1 MKDRL
6 KSTAGWYI
14 LRLDSPDDAVR
25 VAKAIDAKFAN
36 SSYETK
42 TETESAFQAYFA
54 KQFGNIELLI
64 ITIGSVVFFT
74 LLLVTGNT
82 IAISVRER
90 SGELAVLTAIGFS
103 WRAVLFFVLAGS
115 IIVAFLRVV
124 LCLTLPYLLI
134 SL

>member
-1 MKDRL
+1 MWEFNLDAICHTEKADGEESQCWLQWKSFGENIPDSMKDRL

-74 LLLVTGNT
+74 LLLVT
-82 IAISVRER
+82 
-90 SGELAVLTAIGFS
+90 
-103 WRAVLFFVLAGS
+103 
-115 IIVAFLRVV
+115 
-124 LCLTLPYLLI
+124 
-134 SL
+134 